1 MLPNV
6 SIQPAVKGP
15 GPDKK
20 PVSAKL
26 RLVAAWLLCF
36 GYFYMIPMEF
46 SSLEWEKTGEGL
58 WRATEGGAE
67 PFFAVQILLWLMG
80 TLLVSLLFLVTGVAG
95 GFRYEKET
103 VGNPLRGTDLAYY
116 FAWIQVLTLA
126 SLFLLS
132 PFSQDEGWIATFL
145 PYLPHLFMVLLA
157 LFLFRGRLSSLGFR
171 SLPVRSWLQI
181 VFIVGAAYAFIYF
194 LLDPLVTEPVARA
207 FSLEMT
213 SWRED
218 SISQG
223 LTEAAGSGWMFAAG
237 QVLMIGMIGP
247 VAEEIL
253 FRGVLMGVLAKRV
266 GVAVAVILSS
276 ALFALSHVD
285 VAFLAPLFVMGL
297 IMGIMYAYF
306 KNLWVPI
313 LFHIVNNTVSVI
325 LDLFQM
331 NG

>member
-1 MLPNV
+1 M
-6 SIQPAVKGP
+6 
-15 GPDKK
+15 
-20 PVSAKL
+20 
-26 RLVAAWLLCF
+26 
-36 GYFYMIPMEF
+36 
-46 SSLEWEKTGEGL
+46 
-58 WRATEGGAE
+58 
-67 PFFAVQILLWLMG
+67 
-80 TLLVSLLFLVTGVAG
+80 
-95 GFRYEKET
+95 
-103 VGNPLRGTDLAYY
+103 
-116 FAWIQVLTLA
+116 
-126 SLFLLS
+126 
-132 PFSQDEGWIATFL
+132 
-145 PYLPHLFMVLLA
+145 
-157 LFLFRGRLSSLGFR
+157 FRGRLSSLGFR